1 MSTRS
6 INDKIVLVV
15 IMMSNFKSVL
25 QTRNYGKINI
35 NLKMVMDSKGMNKN
49 RLSVLT
55 GVKFDTIQKYYNG
68 DVYRID
74 VDVLAKFCYALNC
87 DVNDIV
93 EYNKK

>member
-1 MSTRS
+1 M
-6 INDKIVLVV
+6 LVFSL
-15 IMMSNFKSVL
+15 IPYSLNTSK
-25 QTRNYGKINI
+25 
-35 NLKMVMDSKGMNKN
+35 NLMDSKGMNKN

-87 DVNDIV
+87 NVNDIV

>member
-1 MSTRS
+1 
-6 INDKIVLVV
+6 
-15 IMMSNFKSVL
+15 
-25 QTRNYGKINI
+25 
-35 NLKMVMDSKGMNKN
+35 MNKN

-87 DVNDIV
+87 NVNDIV